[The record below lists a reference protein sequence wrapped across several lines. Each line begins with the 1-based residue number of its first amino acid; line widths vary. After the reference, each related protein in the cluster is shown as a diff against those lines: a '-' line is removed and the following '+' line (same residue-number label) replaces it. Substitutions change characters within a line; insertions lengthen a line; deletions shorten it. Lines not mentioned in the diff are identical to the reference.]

1 VSWSGE
7 DVAKPGQWQGEA
19 TPAYHS
25 GVTSP
30 AISPYASLRLPHFR
44 RYVLAVVVMT
54 LATMIQGTIVGWQV
68 YELTHDPLALG
79 LIGLAEALPYIGASL
94 FAGHV
99 ADRYDRRR
107 VAIAALVVV
116 FASAVALLV
125 LPTMLHDSPRAL
137 VRAIFSVI
145 VASGLAR
152 SFLQPARQAL
162 GAELVPR
169 ELFSN
174 SVTWRSG
181 AWQLAAVIGPA
192 LGGGLYAVGGIRL
205 AYSTSAV
212 LVLVAIVAL
221 LMVHRTPSLP
231 SPSSESIGTSL
242 AAGVRFV
249 FGERIV
255 LGALSL
261 DLFSVLFGGA
271 TALLPVYAAEILHVG
286 PQGLGLLRSA
296 PAIGAVI
303 MSASLAHAKPFQR
316 TGRLL
321 LQSVA
326 FFGVTIIV
334 FGLSTNIFV
343 AVAALA
349 IGGAADMI
357 SVFIRSTLL
366 TTRTPPEMLGRVMS
380 VNGIFVGS
388 SNEIGAFESGVTAR
402 WFGTVPSVVM
412 GGVMTLVVVV
422 VTAWRNPTLRTLGR
436 IEPPPT

>member
-1 VSWSGE
+1 
-7 DVAKPGQWQGEA
+7 
-19 TPAYHS
+19 
-25 GVTSP
+25 VTAPSV
-30 AISPYASLRLPHFR
+30 SPYAALRISNFR
-44 RYVLAVVVMT
+44 RYVLAVVAMT

-68 YELTHDPLALG
+68 YELTHDTLALG
-79 LIGLAEALPYIGASL
+79 LIGLAEALPYIAASL

-99 ADRYDRRR
+99 ADRYDRRV
-107 VAIAALVVV
+107 VAISALSVVC
-116 FASAVALLV
+116 ASALALFV
-125 LPTMLHDSPRAL
+125 LPSVLGDSPRAL
-137 VRAIFSVI
+137 VRAIFAVI
-145 VASGLAR
+145 VVSGFAR
-152 SFLQPARQAL
+152 SFLLPARQAL
-162 GAELVPR
+162 GAEVVPR

-181 AWQLAAVIGPA
+181 AWQLAAVLGPA
-192 LGGGLYAVGGIRL
+192 LGGALYAIGGIRL
-205 AYSTSAV
+205 AYSVDAI
-212 LVLVAIVAL
+212 LVLVGISAL
-221 LMVHRTPSLP
+221 VMVRRTPSLP
-231 SPSSESIGTSL
+231 NRSSESIRTSL

-303 MSASLAHAKPFQR
+303 TSGILAHAKPLQH
-316 TGRLL
+316 TGRVL

-326 FFGVTIIV
+326 VFGATIIV
-334 FGLSTNIFV
+334 FGLSTSIVV

-349 IGGAADMI
+349 AGGAADMV

-388 SNEIGAFESGVTAR
+388 SNEIGAFESGLTAR
-402 WFGTVPSVVM
+402 WFGAVPSVVL
-412 GGVMTLVVVV
+412 GGVLTLAVVA
-422 VTAWRNPTLRTLGR
+422 VTAWRNPTLRSLAR
-436 IEPPPT
+436 LEPPPA

>member
-1 VSWSGE
+1 MTAPSV
-7 DVAKPGQWQGEA
+7 
-19 TPAYHS
+19 
-25 GVTSP
+25 
-30 AISPYASLRLPHFR
+30 SPYAALRISNFR
-44 RYVLAVVVMT
+44 RYVLAVVAMT

-68 YELTHDPLALG
+68 YELTHDTLALG
-79 LIGLAEALPYIGASL
+79 LIGLAEALPYIAASL

-99 ADRYDRRR
+99 ADRYDRRV
-107 VAIAALVVV
+107 VAISALSVVC
-116 FASAVALLV
+116 ASALALFV
-125 LPTMLHDSPRAL
+125 LPSVLGDSPRAL
-137 VRAIFSVI
+137 VRAIFAVI
-145 VASGLAR
+145 VVSGFAR
-152 SFLQPARQAL
+152 SFLLPARQAL
-162 GAELVPR
+162 GAEVVPR

-181 AWQLAAVIGPA
+181 AWQLAAVLGPA
-192 LGGGLYAVGGIRL
+192 LGGALYAIGGIRL
-205 AYSTSAV
+205 AYSVDAI
-212 LVLVAIVAL
+212 LVLVGISAL
-221 LMVHRTPSLP
+221 VMVRRTPSLP
-231 SPSSESIGTSL
+231 NRSSESIRTSL

-303 MSASLAHAKPFQR
+303 TSGILAHAKPLQH
-316 TGRLL
+316 TGRVL

-326 FFGVTIIV
+326 VFGATIIV
-334 FGLSTNIFV
+334 FGLSTSIVV

-349 IGGAADMI
+349 AGGAADMV

-388 SNEIGAFESGVTAR
+388 SNEIGAFESGLTAR
-402 WFGTVPSVVM
+402 WFGAVPSVVL
-412 GGVMTLVVVV
+412 GGVLTLAVVA
-422 VTAWRNPTLRTLGR
+422 VTAWRNPTLRSLAR
-436 IEPPPT
+436 LEPPPA

>member
-1 VSWSGE
+1 
-7 DVAKPGQWQGEA
+7 
-19 TPAYHS
+19 
-25 GVTSP
+25 
-30 AISPYASLRLPHFR
+30 
-44 RYVLAVVVMT
+44 MT

-68 YELTHDPLALG
+68 YELTHDALALG
-79 LIGLAEALPYIGASL
+79 LIGLAEALPYIAASL

-99 ADRYDRRR
+99 ADRYDRRYVSL
-107 VAIAALVVV
+107 VALTVVLL
-116 FASAVALLV
+116 SAVALLV
-125 LPTMLHDSPRAL
+125 LPSMFGDSPRVL
-137 VRAIFSVI
+137 VRAIFIVI
-145 VASGLAR
+145 AVSGFAR
-152 SFLQPARQAL
+152 SFLIPARQAL

-169 ELFSN
+169 ELFPN

-181 AWQLAAVIGPA
+181 AWQLAAVAGPA
-192 LGGGLYAVGGIRL
+192 LGGGLYAVGGTRL
-205 AYSTSAV
+205 AYSVDAV
-212 LVLVAIVAL
+212 LVVIGMLAL
-221 LMVHRTPSLP
+221 TMVRRTPHPP
-231 SPSSESIGTSL
+231 SPSGESIATSL

-296 PAIGAVI
+296 PSIGAVI
-303 MSASLAHAKPFQR
+303 TSVILMHAKPFQQ
-316 TGRLL
+316 TGRVL

-326 FFGVTIIV
+326 IFGLTIIV
-334 FGLSTNIFV
+334 FGLSTSVWV
-343 AVAALA
+343 AVTALA
-349 IGGAADMI
+349 VGGAADMV

-402 WFGTVPSVVM
+402 WFGAVPSVVL
-412 GGVMTLVVVV
+412 GGAMTLLVVA
-422 VTAWRNPTLRTLGR
+422 VTAWRNPTLRLLGR
-436 IEPPPT
+436 IESPSA

>member
-1 VSWSGE
+1 
-7 DVAKPGQWQGEA
+7 
-19 TPAYHS
+19 
-25 GVTSP
+25 
-30 AISPYASLRLPHFR
+30 
-44 RYVLAVVVMT
+44 MT

-68 YELTHDPLALG
+68 YELTHDALALG
-79 LIGLAEALPYIGASL
+79 LIGLAEALPYIAASL

-99 ADRYDRRR
+99 ADRYDRRY
-107 VAIAALVVV
+107 VALVALTVV
-116 FASAVALLV
+116 LLSAVALLV
-125 LPTMLHDSPRAL
+125 LPSMLGDSPRVL
-137 VRAIFSVI
+137 VRAIFIVI
-145 VASGLAR
+145 AVSGFAR
-152 SFLQPARQAL
+152 SFLIPARQAL

-169 ELFSN
+169 ELFPN

-181 AWQLAAVIGPA
+181 AWQLAAVAGPA
-192 LGGGLYAVGGIRL
+192 LGGGLYAVGGTRL
-205 AYSTSAV
+205 AYSVDAV
-212 LVLVAIVAL
+212 LVVIGMLAL
-221 LMVHRTPSLP
+221 TMVRRTPHPP
-231 SPSSESIGTSL
+231 SPSGESIATSL

-296 PAIGAVI
+296 PSIGAVI
-303 MSASLAHAKPFQR
+303 TSVILMHAKPFQQ
-316 TGRLL
+316 TGRVL

-326 FFGVTIIV
+326 IFGLTIIV
-334 FGLSTNIFV
+334 FGLSTSVWV
-343 AVAALA
+343 AVTALA
-349 IGGAADMI
+349 VGGAADMV

-402 WFGTVPSVVM
+402 WFGAVPSVVL
-412 GGVMTLVVVV
+412 GGAMTLLVVA
-422 VTAWRNPTLRTLGR
+422 VTAWRNPTLRLLGR
-436 IEPPPT
+436 IESPSA